1 MIQYETV
8 IGLEVH
14 AQLLTESKIFCSCST
29 QFGAA
34 PNSQVCPVCLGM
46 PGVLPVTNRK
56 AVEFAVRLGLALHC
70 DIRERSI
77 FARKNY
83 FYPDLP
89 KGYQISQYEEPIC
102 ENGWIE
108 IEEEGSGRQIRIH
121 RIHLEEDAGKSVH
134 DEHYVARNETL
145 IDLNRCGTPLV
156 EIVSE
161 PDLRS
166 PRDAYVYLHKIRQ
179 MVRWLGVCDGNME
192 EGSLRCDANISLR
205 RAGEKI
211 LGVKTELKN
220 MNSIR
225 GVERALAFEVERQRH
240 LLESGKRIIQQ
251 TLLWDEAQGKAVP
264 MRGKED
270 APDYRYFPDPDLM
283 PVIVPES
290 WKKEIEAGLPE
301 LPDARKQRWASEL
314 GLSDYEVSVL
324 NEDRGISDYFEA
336 LSRLID
342 PKPAANWVMGEVMRR
357 LNEDKIQI
365 QELKVS
371 PEALARI
378 IRFIQDGTISNTAGK
393 AVFDDVAGSGI
404 SPEQSI
410 KKLGLVQV
418 SDEDEIRSLIDRVI
432 LNNPDPLKKYLNGKQ
447 GLFGFFVGQIMQASQ
462 GKANPNVV
470 HKLLKEKL
478 EEAREKQSK
487 T

>member
-1 MIQYETV
+1 MVQFETV

-70 DIRERSI
+70 DIRERSL

-102 ENGWIE
+102 ENGWVE
-108 IEEEGSGRQIRIH
+108 IEENGSGRHIRIH

-134 DEHYVARNETL
+134 DEHYVAQNETL
-145 IDLNRCGTPLV
+145 VDLNRCGTPLV

-166 PRDAYVYLHKIRQ
+166 PRDAYLYLHKIRQ
-179 MVRWLGVCDGNME
+179 LVRWLGVCDGNME

-205 RAGEKI
+205 PLGEKN

-240 LLESGKRIIQQ
+240 LLEGGKQIMQQ
-251 TLLWDEAQGKAVP
+251 TLLWDEAQGKVIP

-283 PVIVPES
+283 PVIVPDS
-290 WKKEIEAGLPE
+290 WRKEIEAGLPE
-301 LPDARKQRWASEL
+301 LPDVRKKRWVSQL

-324 NEDRGISDYFEA
+324 NDDREISDYFEA
-336 LSRLID
+336 LVRLTD
-342 PKPAANWVMGEVMRR
+342 SKPAANWVMGEVMRK
-357 LNEDKIQI
+357 LNEDKISI
-365 QELKVS
+365 DELKVR
-371 PEALARI
+371 PEALAQI
-378 IRFIQDGTISNTAGK
+378 IRFIQDGTISHTAGK
-393 AVFDDVAGSGI
+393 AVFDHVAGSGA

-418 SDEDEIRSLIDRVI
+418 SDEAEIASIIGQVI
-432 LNNPDPLKKYLNGKQ
+432 QNNPDPLKKYLNGKQ

-462 GKANPNVV
+462 GKANPKVIQ
-470 HKLLKEKL
+470 KLLRQKL
-478 EEAREKQSK
+478 DEAEGKQ
-487 T
+487 